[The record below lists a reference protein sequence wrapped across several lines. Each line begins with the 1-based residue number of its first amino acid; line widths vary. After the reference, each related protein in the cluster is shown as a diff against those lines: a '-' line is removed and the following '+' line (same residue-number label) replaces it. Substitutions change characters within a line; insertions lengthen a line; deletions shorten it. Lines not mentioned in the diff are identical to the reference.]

1 MSGLVL
7 RNYISSKSIDDYGL
21 ITKRFSN
28 NKTLYDYQCLAL
40 KNAYKVLKLYYEDW
54 QSFNADGLKERFYE
68 KVYKG
73 EVSRKFDMKIK
84 NKKIRSYLPD
94 DIEFPYLVNRASFW
108 MATGSGKTLVIVK
121 LIDLL
126 KQLMDNGEIPKR
138 DILFLTARDDLVE
151 QFRRH
156 VGEYNSSNSLKI
168 KIELFPLNEFE
179 RVKAHKEFE
188 FLNRVKVFYY
198 RSDLIS
204 DEGGEKRIDFETV
217 YNNGEWYLILDEA
230 HKGDK
235 AESKRQAIFTILTQ
249 NGFMFNF
256 SATFTEEIDF
266 WTCAYEYN
274 LKSFVDEGY
283 GKHIYVSSLGVRG
296 FSEKGDFSDE
306 EKTRTVLRSILL
318 HTALC
323 KLKSKLSNELKSK
336 LSKDFYPRPLLM
348 VLGHSVNTEDA
359 DIKLFFR
366 EVSKIAKGDI
376 GAELFEKAKKE
387 LYEELQSA
395 ECVFTGKALGNHL
408 AKEIDSLTYKDVLR
422 EFFYASS
429 PSTIEVKISEGN
441 TQELAFALKS
451 ASKPFGLIKI
461 GDISKWL
468 RDELVGYEVVERFS
482 QDSYFMNINE
492 NEINL
497 LMGSR
502 AFYEGWDSPRP
513 NVLLYINIG
522 SKDAKKFVLQSLG
535 RGVRVNPIGNKRQR
549 LECLEEKAL
558 LNDEDIHRAK
568 ALEFLY
574 VFGTKKEVL
583 EKTLEVI
590 NQEKAED
597 MELLN
602 KDLVQINPDIQDKLL
617 LVPEYV
623 EDEGVKLYSIDK
635 KLKLSKEDYE
645 MLKEYI
651 NCIPEVVFL
660 VRHSVEPSIYRFLK
674 SSLEE
679 GKVFY
684 ESEDVLSYGDIFKIV
699 NKAIALVRSNY
710 VEFKGMKNIEK
721 NDIIHFTKIK
731 VSKKYVE
738 NIRNIIRKMTEENE
752 FETEFEPLKISLIAF
767 EKHYYIP
774 ILLSDNEK
782 TIYITHVIRIESE
795 KKFVD
800 KLLRIVSKVDKEYA
814 NDFDWWYFSKVYEGL
829 DKIYIPYYDGSLK
842 KFYPDFIFWFKK
854 KNDEKYVIIFVD
866 PKGTEYRQAYVKIDG
881 YLNIFTDNGKPKV
894 FYYDKD
900 TKVVVGLL
908 FIANTNEGIPSA
920 YKTYWISNVEELFKK
935 AKSLLS

>member
-1 MSGLVL
+1 MSSLVL
-7 RNYISSKSIDDYGL
+7 RNHRSGKSIDDHGL
-21 ITKRFSN
+21 ITERFSN
-28 NKTLYDYQCLAL
+28 NKTLYDYQYLAL
-40 KNAYKVLKLYYEDW
+40 RNAYKVLKIYYEDW

-73 EVSRKFDMKIK
+73 EVSRKFDMRVKS
-84 NKKIRSYLPD
+84 KKIRSYLPD
-94 DIEFPYLVNRASFW
+94 DVDFPYLVNRASFW

-121 LIDLL
+121 LIELL

-151 QFRRH
+151 QFKRH
-156 VGEYNSSNSLKI
+156 VEEYNSSNSL

-188 FLNRVKVFYY
+188 FPNRVKVFYY

-283 GKHIYVSSLGVRG
+283 GKQIYVSSLGVRG

-323 KLKSKLSNELKSK
+323 KLKSKLP
-336 LSKDFYPRPLLM
+336 KDFYPRPLLL
-348 VLGHSVNTEDA
+348 VLGHSVNTKDA

-366 EVSKIAKGDI
+366 EVSKVAKGDI

-395 ECVFTGKALGNHL
+395 ECVFTRKALENHL
-408 AKEIDSLTYKDVLR
+408 TEEIDLLTYEDVLR

-429 PSTIEVKISEGN
+429 PSAIEVKISEGN

-451 ASKPFGLIKI
+451 ASRPFGLIKI

-482 QDSYFMNINE
+482 QGSYFMNINE

-535 RGVRVNPIGNKRQR
+535 RGVRVNPIGNRRQR
-549 LECLEEKAL
+549 LERLEEKAL

-590 NQEKAED
+590 DQEKAED
-597 MELLN
+597 KELLN
-602 KDLVQINPDIQDKLL
+602 EDLVQINPDLQDKLL

-623 EDEGVKLYSIDK
+623 EDEGVKLYSIRK
-635 KLKLSKEDYE
+635 KLKLSKEDYR

-660 VRHSVEPSIYRFLK
+660 VRHSVEPSIYRFFK
-674 SSLEE
+674 SSLENGE
-679 GKVFY
+679 IFH
-684 ESEDVLSYGDIFKIV
+684 ESEDVLPYGDVFKVV

-710 VEFKGMKNIEK
+710 VEFKGMRSVEK
-721 NDIIHFTKIK
+721 DDIVHFTKIK
-731 VSKKYVE
+731 VSRKYVE
-738 NIRNIIRKMTEENE
+738 NFREVIREMIESDSYECDY
-752 FETEFEPLKISLIAF
+752 EPLKISLVAF

-774 ILLSDNEK
+774 ILLSDSER
-782 TIYITHVIRIESE
+782 IDYITHIIRIESE

-800 KLLRIVSKVDKEYA
+800 KLLKIVGRVDRKHA
-814 NDFDWWYFSKVYEGL
+814 NDFDWWYFSKIYEGL
-829 DKIYIPYYDGSLK
+829 DKIYIPYYDGDLK

-854 KNDEKYVIIFVD
+854 KDEEKYAIIFVD

-881 YLNIFTDNGKPKV
+881 YVEIFTDNGEPKV
-894 FYYDKD
+894 FSYKD
-900 TKVVVGLL
+900 AKVVVGLL
-908 FIANTNEGIPSA
+908 FITNNEEGIPNA
-920 YKTYWISNVEELFKK
+920 YKTYWTSSVEKLFEK
-935 AKSLLS
+935 AKDLLNGI